1 MAIHI
6 GNITVGL
13 NEEQDKCYERAIAK
27 LGISGEQV
35 LRKYIV
41 KHSVDARKRNN
52 ILLNYTV
59 GLELRDESIVKIGDG
74 VRLVNKEK
82 LTFTVGSKPI
92 LHRPVVVGF
101 GPAGIFCGLYLARL
115 GYQPIIIERGGCM
128 EERVK
133 AVDSFQNGGSLMPE
147 CNIQFGE
154 GGAGTFSDGK
164 LTTRISDKRCDAVLE
179 EFAAAGAPEE
189 ILHSAKP
196 HIGTDNIRSIVKA
209 MRQEII
215 DLGGEV
221 RFNTKLDK
229 IITENNRVKA
239 IVAAGCEIETETLVL
254 AMGHSARDTFQ
265 MLHEMGIPMETK
277 PFSVGVR
284 IEHLQSEVDKALYG
298 EFAGHPRL
306 PKGEYQLSWRD
317 NVNDRAAYTFCM
329 CPGGYVVPAASMEN
343 SIVTNGMSFYGRDRK
358 NANSALVVSVDK
370 RDFGE
375 NPMDAVAFQT
385 AIERRA
391 FEATGSYKAPMQ
403 TVKRFLE
410 GRAGAELGKIE
421 PSYSIGTQA
430 ASFDKI
436 LPPVVTAYMRKGLCI
451 LGQKQSGF
459 NTPDAVLTGP
469 ETRTSSPL
477 RMLRDSETLC
487 STGVSGLYPCGEG
500 SGYAGGIMSAAVDG
514 IRVAEKIIESYK
526 PFA

>member
-1 MAIHI
+1 
-6 GNITVGL
+6 
-13 NEEQDKCYERAIAK
+13 
-27 LGISGEQV
+27 
-35 LRKYIV
+35 
-41 KHSVDARKRNN
+41 
-52 ILLNYTV
+52 
-59 GLELRDESIVKIGDG
+59 
-74 VRLVNKEK
+74 
-82 LTFTVGSKPI
+82 
-92 LHRPVVVGF
+92 
-101 GPAGIFCGLYLARL
+101 
-115 GYQPIIIERGGCM
+115 
-128 EERVK
+128 
-133 AVDSFQNGGSLMPE
+133 
-147 CNIQFGE
+147 
-154 GGAGTFSDGK
+154 
-164 LTTRISDKRCDAVLE
+164 
-179 EFAAAGAPEE
+179 
-189 ILHSAKP
+189 
-196 HIGTDNIRSIVKA
+196 

-221 RFNTKLDK
+221 RFETKLDR

-317 NVNDRAAYTFCM
+317 NANDRAAYTFCM

-343 SIVTNGMSFYGRDRK
+343 SIVTNGMSFYGRDGK

-410 GRAGAELGKIE
+410 GRAGAELGKVE